1 MIQQS
6 SLEGKESLLTTGFK
20 VETFAC
26 SVAIPNTGGCWEKK
40 LPLQEQSLFWKSAC
54 LLGSEP
60 ERQTLTVADSLSL
73 QGPGYS
79 GKTGQQQRAFFCTS
93 PCGFWFTYWLVAYN
107 TTSLHSPL
115 STPCQFSQFCKFF
128 KILALC
134 DCYATRSVPS
144 SGKTL
149 GLDSCSFPLALGLST
164 NLEQITFAGD
174 WKTLSCSGHLISF
187 PFAFPFLSPAPKN

>member
-1 MIQQS
+1 M
-6 SLEGKESLLTTGFK
+6 LGE
-20 VETFAC
+20 ETFFAGT
-26 SVAIPNTGGCWEKK
+26 VALLE
-40 LPLQEQSLFWKSAC
+40 KSAC

-79 GKTGQQQRAFFCTS
+79 GETGQHQRAFFCTS
-93 PCGFWFTYWLVAYN
+93 PCGFWFTCWLVAYN
-107 TTSLHSPL
+107 IASLHSPL
-115 STPCQFSQFCKFF
+115 STTCQFSQFCKFF

-134 DCYATRSVPS
+134 DCYARRSVPS
-144 SGKTL
+144 LGKTL